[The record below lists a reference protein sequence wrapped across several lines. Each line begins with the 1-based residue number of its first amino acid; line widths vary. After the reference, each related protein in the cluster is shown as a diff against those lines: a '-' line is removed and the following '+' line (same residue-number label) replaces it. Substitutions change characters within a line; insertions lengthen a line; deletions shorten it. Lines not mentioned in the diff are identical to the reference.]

1 VIQRQC
7 AQARKDVEWM
17 IHRSGVM
24 GMLSRPTV
32 AGLDSFFG
40 PHEPTETPVG
50 EIPVEM
56 KTLNPADL
64 AEIGADAVA
73 SVVPDSGV
81 QEQDFLEVDG
91 VRYRVTDV
99 KSHIFFGQITHLEL
113 HLEREKRDG

>member
-1 VIQRQC
+1 MLRHC
-7 AQARKDVEWM
+7 AQAKKDVEWM
-17 IHRSGVM
+17 IRRSGVM
-24 GMLSRPTV
+24 GTVIRPTV
-32 AGLDSFFG
+32 DGQDSFFG

-56 KTLNPADL
+56 KTLDPADL

-73 SVVPDSGV
+73 SVLPGSDV
-81 QEQDFLEVDG
+81 QEQDFLEVEG

-99 KSHIFFGQITHLEL
+99 KPNNFFGQLTHMDL